1 MKNEHEHH
9 EHHEHHENHKHH
21 EHFIHHEQSEQSEH
35 PQHLHE
41 NLKKVMVDPERS
53 VPYWIKDWS
62 ARSSAFSIKKIR
74 MTIVLMVMLLMM
86 SLMITYWRC
95 HPLHRE
101 EGREVGRVGGDDNQ
115 GEEPPDSPN
124 YSCGGGLNVLS

>member
-1 MKNEHEHH
+1 MNNEHEHQEHH
-9 EHHEHHENHKHH
+9 EHHE
-21 EHFIHHEQSEQSEH
+21 QCEQSEH

-62 ARSSAFSIKKIR
+62 ARSSAFSVKNMR
-74 MTIVLMVMLLMM
+74 MTMVLMILMLRMSLMILMILMLMLLMM
-86 SLMITYWRC
+86 LMITYWRC

-101 EGREVGRVGGDDNQ
+101 ECREVGRVGGCLLYTS
-115 GEEPPDSPN
+115 PSPRDS
-124 YSCGGGLNVLS
+124 

>member
-1 MKNEHEHH
+1 
-9 EHHEHHENHKHH
+9 
-21 EHFIHHEQSEQSEH
+21 
-35 PQHLHE
+35 
-41 NLKKVMVDPERS
+41 MVDPERS

-86 SLMITYWRC
+86 SLMILMMLMLMLMLLMMLMLILLMVMLLMMSLMITYWRC

-101 EGREVGRVGGDDNQ
+101 EGREVGRVGGDDDQ